1 MNCAEC
7 KEILVA
13 YIEGLLENPQ
23 KEEVTKHLKDCHA
36 CQSESAE
43 LTALH
48 GRLVKNGKA
57 LSDSRLE
64 DEVLNQIIQ
73 EQNVRLK
80 TARKASEGLKLR
92 RIIMKSKITRVAAAA
107 AIIFA
112 VLIGINPFGG
122 TITFGQVA
130 EQFLKARTV
139 VYDFIIGDEKSNPV
153 IMHEIVVG
161 TRIKRTISNLP
172 GMTQIIDLESG
183 KMLALNDAD
192 KTAVYVNIQ
201 GQLQERT
208 GGYIEFVRKVLME
221 LKDSQKVERL
231 GEQEI
236 EGQKA
241 IGFAGRGL
249 IVDGVV
255 KIWAN
260 PKTAV
265 PIRVE
270 LQIGRLFV
278 ILKNFKFD
286 ERIEES
292 EVSMNV
298 PEGYTLEEAEADF
311 TKGTEED
318 FIESLRI
325 WAEILLDGTF
335 PEAVGTESFMK
346 QMPLLGEK
354 LAQSGL
360 SEEEGAK
367 LGAKLGTT
375 LPRGMFFLQLLET
388 EDKYHYA
395 GKGVKLG
402 DADTAIFWYRPEGS
416 KAWRVIYGDLS
427 VKDVAPE
434 NLPKLD
440 DEKYTQ
446 MTPVEVAQAFFHA
459 CADENWQEVLKFRS
473 TSRVPQRVPQWLR
486 DQYGGLEIISIGEP
500 FKTDEYHG
508 WYVPYEVRLKSGRIK
523 KYNLALRI
531 DYRAKRLQVDGGL

>member
-13 YIEGLLENPQ
+13 YLEGLLEDAP

-57 LSDSRLE
+57 LSESQLE

-80 TARKASEGLKLR
+80 AAGKVGEGLNLR
-92 RIIMKSKITRVAAAA
+92 RIIMESKITKMAAAA
-107 AIIFA
+107 VLVVA
-112 VLIGINPFGG
+112 VLIGVFSLTEG
-122 TITFGQVA
+122 TPTLAQVI
-130 EQFLKARTV
+130 EPILNARTV
-139 VYDFIIGDEKSNPV
+139 IFDFFVGDEETSPV
-153 IMHEIVVG
+153 MHEIVIG
-161 TRIKRTISNLP
+161 SRIKRTISNIP
-172 GMTQIIDLESG
+172 GMTQIIDLETG
-183 KMLALNDAD
+183 KMLVLQATD
-192 KTAVYVNIQ
+192 KTAVYVNIK

-208 GGYIEFVRKVLME
+208 GGYIKFVRKVLMK
-221 LKDSQKVERL
+221 LKDSQKVEKL

-236 EGQKA
+236 DGQKA
-241 IGFAGRGL
+241 IGFSGRGL
-249 IVDGVV
+249 IGDGVV

-292 EVSMNV
+292 EVSMDV

-402 DADTAIFWYRPEGS
+402 DADKAIFWYRPEGS
-416 KAWRVIYGDLS
+416 DTYRVIYGNLS
-427 VKDVAPE
+427 VKDVSEE
-434 NLPKLD
+434 NLPK
-440 DEKYTQ
+440 
-446 MTPVEVAQAFFHA
+446 
-459 CADENWQEVLKFRS
+459 
-473 TSRVPQRVPQWLR
+473 
-486 DQYGGLEIISIGEP
+486 
-500 FKTDEYHG
+500 
-508 WYVPYEVRLKSGRIK
+508 
-523 KYNLALRI
+523 
-531 DYRAKRLQVDGGL
+531 